1 MRAAAKFVRN
11 ASTLIGNLDRANLIA
26 IFLTKQRHSAIGFGF
41 VEGLHALAD
50 REFLSDVAVNQGFNL
65 EQLLAVEGAREV
77 EVETHAF
84 GVHR

>member
-11 ASTLIGNLDRANLIA
+11 ASTLVGDFDGAHFVA
-26 IFLTKQRHSAIGFGF
+26 VFLTKQRHGAIGFSF
-41 VEGLHALAD
+41 VEGLHTLAD

-65 EQLLAVEGAREV
+65 EQLLAVEGTREV

-84 GVHR
+84 RVHR